1 MHGLKQG
8 IYTFSKTMQV
18 LLVTYLQWVKVIQ
31 SVLLVAPEK
40 NKNKT
45 NQVIFRLQTQL
56 YLLERGLS
64 SLQHA
69 RFIFK
74 KSLCQ
79 KLRAAQLSG

>member
-1 MHGLKQG
+1 MGGLKQE
-8 IYTFSKTMQV
+8 IYTFSKTIQV

-31 SVLLVAPEK
+31 NVLLVAPEK
-40 NKNKT
+40 KKKKT
-45 NQVIFRLQTQL
+45 NQVIFRLKTQL

-69 RFIFK
+69 QFIFK
-74 KSLCQ
+74 QSLCQ